1 MKKGILLIILVVF
14 TIFSNGCSLKAIA
27 LNSVGDALSGNG
39 TVFTSDNDP
48 DLVKDA
54 LPFALKLYESVL
66 DGVPEHKGLILS
78 TAKAFTMYAYAFL
91 QMEADTVDKQDYEK
105 AKYLRARA
113 FKLYIRGRDYALKG
127 LELNHPGFNELLKK
141 DLKEYGVLEQESQ
154 KLNTTRDLI
163 GKEKTKLEEDKKNY
177 ATYLE
182 DLKHARDKKKEI
194 LEKVKSTNQGYRALV
209 QRLEKGR
216 EKISY
221 FAGGG
226 NKISKASSAQYGNI
240 FKGLLTPLKGK
251 IVGAFGKLWDAK
263 IKNWIY
269 NKGVTVQADYGR
281 EVHSVS
287 DGHVS
292 FSGWILGYGRVL
304 IVKHKNNIFSVYA
317 HLARGLFNTGD
328 TVSKGSV
335 IGLVG
340 DTGSVEQSS
349 LYFELRQDRNN
360 IDPTPLFY

>member
-1 MKKGILLIILVVF
+1 MSKTLI
-14 TIFSNGCSLKAIA
+14 
-27 LNSVGDALSGNG
+27 
-39 TVFTSDNDP
+39 
-48 DLVKDA
+48 
-54 LPFALKLYESVL
+54 
-66 DGVPEHKGLILS
+66 
-78 TAKAFTMYAYAFL
+78 AFL
-91 QMEADTVDKQDYEK
+91 FVASMLHGDEGQLGYRDQYKQ
-105 AKYLRARA
+105 
-113 FKLYIRGRDYALKG
+113 IR
-127 LELNHPGFNELLKK
+127 ELNHIEFEVGKLQEKVDTINNSIKSAQDAISNLETQLQFQTQSMNIKKREVRAAFKDLVVYSAPERLNFLITADDFESVSRSEAVISRMLKK

-154 KLNTTRDLI
+154 KINTTRELI
-163 GKEKTKLEEDKKNY
+163 SKEKTKLEEDKKNY
-177 ATYLE
+177 ALYLE
-182 DLKHARDKKKEI
+182 DLKQARDKKKEI
-194 LEKVKSTNQGYRALV
+194 LEKVKSTNQGYIALAK
-209 QRLEKGR
+209 RLEKGR
-216 EKISY
+216 EKIGY

-226 NKISKASSAQYGNI
+226 NKVSKTSSVQYQNI
-240 FKGLLTPLKGK
+240 FKGLLKPLKGK
-251 IVGAFGKLWDAK
+251 IISAFGKLWDPK

-281 EVHSVS
+281 DVYSVS

-304 IVKHKNNIFSVYA
+304 IVKHKNNLFSVYA